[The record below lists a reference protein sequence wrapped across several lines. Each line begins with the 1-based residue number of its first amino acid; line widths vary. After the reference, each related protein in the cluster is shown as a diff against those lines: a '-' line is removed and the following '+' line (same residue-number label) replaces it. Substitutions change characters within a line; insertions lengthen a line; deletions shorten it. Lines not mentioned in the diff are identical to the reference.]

1 MLGDVGRVCAFYVD
15 AGEEVRGVVGELRE
29 EGEEGGCGDVGVAE
43 EVEGGAFEAVGAD
56 GKVVGDPGL
65 GG

>member
-1 MLGDVGRVCAFYVD
+1 MLGDVGCVCAFYID
-15 AGEEVRGVVGELRE
+15 AGEEVGWVVGELGQ
-29 EGEEGGCGDVGVAE
+29 EGEEGGCGDGGVAE

-56 GKVVGDPGL
+56 GEVVGDPGL